1 MAKCSF
7 CRNVIELGT
16 GTMFVRKDGSVLNFC
31 TMKCEKNMLK
41 LGRIPRYM
49 KWTKAY
55 EKGEVKK

>member
-7 CRNVIELGT
+7 CRNVIEPGT

-55 EKGEVKK
+55 EKGGAK